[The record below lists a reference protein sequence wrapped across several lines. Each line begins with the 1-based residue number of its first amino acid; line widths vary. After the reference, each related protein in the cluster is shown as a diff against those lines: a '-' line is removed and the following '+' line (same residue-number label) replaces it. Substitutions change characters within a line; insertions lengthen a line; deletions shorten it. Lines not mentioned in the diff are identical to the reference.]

1 MLLDRTHSALV
12 LVDYQEKLMP
22 VIADASNVVAEALFL
37 ARVAQALDVPV
48 LGTEQNPERLGPNDA
63 SLRGYCQETVSKY
76 HFNAA
81 TDGLIDALD
90 ALPGKV
96 KQVVLAGCETH
107 VCLMQTVL
115 GLQRAG
121 FQTAV
126 VPQASGSR
134 RPADKALGL
143 ERMAQ
148 QGTMLVNPEMVAF
161 EWVQSCQDPQFKAVL
176 ELIKQGPL

>member
-1 MLLDRTHSALV
+1 MLLDRSHSALV

-22 VIADASNVVAEALFL
+22 VIDGAGHVVAEALFL
-37 ARVAQALDVPV
+37 ANVATVLNVPV
-48 LGTEQNPERLGPNDA
+48 LGTEQNPERLGANDA
-63 SLRGYCQETVSKY
+63 SLREYCQETVPKY

-81 TDGLIDALD
+81 TDGLIDTLD
-90 ALPGKV
+90 ALPVKV

-107 VCLMQTVL
+107 VCLLQTVL

-134 RPADKALGL
+134 RPVDKALGL
-143 ERMAQ
+143 QRMEQ
-148 QGTMLVNPEMVAF
+148 QGVMMVNPEMVAF
-161 EWVQSCQDPQFKAVL
+161 EWVQSCQDANFKAVL
-176 ELIKQGPL
+176 ELIKQRPL

>member
-1 MLLDRTHSALV
+1 MLLDRNHSALV

-22 VIADASNVVAEALFL
+22 VIDGSDQVLVEALFL
-37 ARVAQALDVPV
+37 ANVAHLLDVPV
-48 LGTEQNPERLGPNDA
+48 LGTEQNPERLGLNHQP
-63 SLRGYCQETVSKY
+63 LRDSCLETVSKH

-81 TDGLIDALD
+81 TDGLVEALD
-90 ALPGKV
+90 ALPVKV

-107 VCLMQTVL
+107 VCLLQTAL

-121 FQTAV
+121 FQTAI

-134 RPADKALGL
+134 RPVDKVLGL

-148 QGTMLVNPEMVAF
+148 QGAMLVNPEMVAF
-161 EWVQSCQDPQFKAVL
+161 EWLQSCQNPQFKAVL
-176 ELIKQGPL
+176 ELIKQRPL